1 MEFAM
6 LNLLRFASLPL
17 ILVSTLA
24 QAQTASTLADLDS
37 QNRVTLTRDELGKLM
52 PGASMSRVIS
62 NGNRHNWKNDP
73 DGTFIIRSDTK
84 AQISSGATAYGKWHI
99 SDDGRYCVLIE
110 WKRTDAEEW
119 CRYIVKAG
127 DSYYATKSIKTG
139 AEKVYK
145 LEISK

>member
-1 MEFAM
+1 M
-6 LNLLRFASLPL
+6 LKLLRFAMSSLAL
-17 ILVSTLA
+17 ASTLA
-24 QAQTASTLADLDS
+24 QGQTAATLADLDP
-37 QNRVTLTRDELGKLM
+37 QNRVVLTKEELGKLM
-52 PGASMSRVIS
+52 PGASMSRVIA

-110 WKRTDAEEW
+110 WKRIEAEEW

-127 DSYYATKSIKTG
+127 DSYYATKSTKTG